1 MSNKLKILQ
10 NSKVR
15 MCLIV
20 DDDIYIFIYLYILIL
35 GKMKDIPNIRGIRC
49 TIHIHSKAWS
59 MLH

>member
-15 MCLIV
+15 MCSIV
-20 DDDIYIFIYLYILIL
+20 DDDIYFYILYILIL